1 MLTKM
6 SMASVD
12 YVESPGQGAQKV
24 AVLAAACRMEIRY
37 AAIPEPGEGEVRVKI
52 KYVGICGSDLEAY
65 RGTRAPEFISTPS
78 RLGHEVAGVID
89 RIGSGVV
96 GLKPGDIV
104 SCRYVWGA
112 FAEYI
117 VCKPFQVKV
126 MPPSIPLKEAS
137 LTEIL
142 PSVMHAL
149 SLAAI
154 NLEKNVLIMG
164 QGVSGLVL
172 TQAAALQSPRSLV
185 VTDLFDRN
193 LALAKK
199 YGASHAFR
207 LQSRN
212 SRSMDILCE
221 SFSQGFDVV
230 IPCLLEGNGIVDA
243 IDCCATGAK
252 LVLYGCI
259 GICNKPIDFFKVH
272 RKRIDILST
281 EPKRDADNR
290 RYYDEGVRLVAEGL
304 INTAEIVDAIVPL
317 SEIDRGFRLRN
328 AETEDII
335 HVLIDC
341 ES

>member
-1 MLTKM
+1 MITKM
-6 SMASVD
+6 TMASVD
-12 YVESPGQGAQKV
+12 YADGPGPNTQKV
-24 AVLAAACRMEIRY
+24 AVLVSAYCLEIRY

-65 RGTRAPEFISTPS
+65 RGTRAPEFITTPA

-89 RIGSGVV
+89 RIGSGVI
-96 GLKPGDIV
+96 GLKPGDVV

-117 VCKPFQVKV
+117 ICKPFQVKV

-142 PSVMHAL
+142 PSVMHAV

-154 NLEKNVLIMG
+154 SPEKNVLIMG
-164 QGVSGLVL
+164 QGVSGLIL
-172 TQAAALQSPRSLV
+172 TQAAALHSPRNLV

-193 LALAKK
+193 LKLAKK

-207 LQSRN
+207 LPSRD
-212 SRSMDILCE
+212 SRSMDTLGAD
-221 SFSQGFDVV
+221 FPQGFDVV

-259 GICNKPIDFFKVH
+259 GICNKPVDFFKVH
-272 RKRIDILST
+272 RRRIDILST
-281 EPKRDADNR
+281 EPKRDVDNR
-290 RYYDEGVRLVAEGL
+290 RFYDEGVRLVAEGL
-304 INTAEIVDAIVPL
+304 INTSEIVDAVIPL
-317 SEIDRGFRLRN
+317 SEIDRGFQMRN
-328 AETEDII
+328 AETEEFI

-341 ES
+341 EA